1 MPDNS
6 NEIAR
11 LVETYAA
18 KDRMTEQD
26 REELRREVERLGGNL
41 FEVRQ
46 HIEAR
51 KRELEQDARAAAM
64 LNRRRVNLSAP
75 RTEVFRESA
84 AALAEKRLV
93 FAQGHGDDRK
103 LVAVLTRDD
112 VASVDE
118 GLAESILIREQALMS
133 EREPGEVPAPLSFN
147 ADRLYTVTPVMLA
160 LSVDRA
166 ANVHKTKMIQRDGQ
180 TVETHVPADFP
191 VSAAKELAEST
202 FLERLPQ
209 LRGIAHTPVID
220 LSTGE
225 LRTEPGYD
233 PRSEMWISSMCPE
246 IDIADHVTEEEAQA
260 SLEKLYYYLHTYEF
274 AGDRNKVAAV
284 GMLMTSVARASMRT
298 APLHMSTSGQPRTG
312 KDHLL
317 VTASLLAI
325 GQWPQLY
332 GLGGKVEEREK
343 RLSQMFH
350 AGAPFVVISNVN
362 GSMEND
368 DLCIFLS
375 EGAVTVRA
383 YGTVGTGKRAEYSA
397 MWAASGNNL
406 RPTGDLVTR
415 CVVVRQESLSS
426 TPGKRVFTFEPH
438 VELKKPE
445 VRQELLRCVYRIMR
459 WWILEGR
466 WKPEHAEKLGTNNF
480 DDWATLV
487 RRPLLALTGHDVF
500 AATHEAEAEQRAESM
515 SGVFADS
522 LHAVLACDWIH
533 HRDRASARG
542 VWRFPDG
549 RFEFL
554 AGAAH
559 EAVERVKAKHAA
571 WLRQEPNHHA
581 PEEARGAFED
591 ERNAWSELME
601 HVETVAKD
609 ASSARAAGHA
619 MKKHAGIFGEGWR
632 VTRALTGD
640 GRPKMG
646 GASGQKSVWQ
656 LVPVN
661 RGEQRPGDNVP
672 ETPQPPPLLDGF
684 GAREDDPF

>member
-1 MPDNS
+1 MPNNDEELS
-6 NEIAR
+6 R
-11 LVETYAA
+11 LVEEYAR
-18 KDRMTEQD
+18 KDRLTEED
-26 REELRREVERLGGNL
+26 RDRLRREVERLGGNL

-46 HIEAR
+46 QIEAR
-51 KRELEQDARAAAM
+51 RREIEQDRRAEAL
-64 LNRRRVNLSAP
+64 LNRRKVNLSAP
-75 RTEVFRESA
+75 RVEMFREAA

-118 GLAESILIREQALMS
+118 ALAESILTREQALMS
-133 EREPGEVPAPLSFN
+133 EREEGETQAPLSFDT
-147 ADRLYTVTPVMLA
+147 DRLYTVTPVMLG
-160 LSVDRA
+160 LSVDKA
-166 ANVHKTKMIQRDGQ
+166 ANVHKVKMVERDGA
-180 TVETHVPADFP
+180 TLELHLPADFP
-191 VSAAKELAEST
+191 VALAKDLADST
-202 FLERLPQ
+202 ALERLPQ
-209 LRGIAHTPVID
+209 LRGIAHSPIID
-220 LSTGE
+220 VNTGE
-225 LRTEPGYD
+225 IMTRPGYD
-233 PRSEMWISSMCPE
+233 PRTRMWVSSMCPE
-246 IDIADHVTEEEAQA
+246 IYVPEHVTEEDARA
-260 SLEKLYYYLHTYEF
+260 ALERLFWILHTYEF
-274 AGDRNKVAAV
+274 AGDRNRIAAV
-284 GMLMTSVARASMRT
+284 ALLITSVLRASMHV
-298 APLHMSTSGQPRTG
+298 APLFVSTAGQARTG

-317 VTASLLAI
+317 ITASLLAT

-397 MWAASGNNL
+397 VWTASGNNL

-415 CVVVRQESLSS
+415 CVVVRQESAVAN
-426 TPGKRVFTFEPH
+426 PGSRVFQFEPH
-438 VELKKPE
+438 KELKKQE
-445 VRQELLRCVYRIMR
+445 VRKDLLEAVYTIAR

-466 WKPEHAEKLGTNNF
+466 WKPEHSEKLGTNNF
-480 DDWATLV
+480 DQWSTLV

-500 AATHEAEAEQRAESM
+500 AATQEAEAEQRAESM
-515 SGVFADS
+515 GGVFADS
-522 LHAVLACDWIH
+522 LHAVLSYDWEH
-533 HRDRASARG
+533 HRERAQARG
-542 VWRFPDG
+542 LWRFPDG

-559 EAVERVKAKHAA
+559 EAVERVKSRHAA
-571 WLRQEPNHHA
+571 WMRQEPNPHA
-581 PEEARGAFED
+581 PDEVRNAFDD
-591 ERNAWSELME
+591 ERNAWSDLME
-601 HVETVAKD
+601 HVEVVAKD
-609 ASSARAAGHA
+609 AASARAAGHA
-619 MKKHAGIFGEGWR
+619 MKKHAGIFGESWR
-632 VTRALTGD
+632 ITRALTND

-661 RGEQRPGDNVP
+661 PGAAVSEPPRGPDLGTFGV
-672 ETPQPPPLLDGF
+672 QP
-684 GAREDDPF
+684 DDPF